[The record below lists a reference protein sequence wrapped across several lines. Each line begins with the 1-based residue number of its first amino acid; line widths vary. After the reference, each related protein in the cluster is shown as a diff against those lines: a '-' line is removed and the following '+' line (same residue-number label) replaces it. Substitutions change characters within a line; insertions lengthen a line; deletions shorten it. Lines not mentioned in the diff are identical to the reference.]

1 MKRRS
6 LAIVAG
12 AVVFAAVMVL
22 VSAFREQPLS
32 TLELALWQ
40 IISLVLGLFG
50 SYLFGR
56 SSAASDARDLI
67 GPQARYALRSVL
79 VLYRGILRL
88 SDAVERL
95 KPPGEHDTR
104 FELLQMLIRNQ
115 ADEARSAIANWRDV
129 IPDDYADVAATLDLA
144 DSIDDNQEA

>member
-1 MKRRS
+1 MKRIS
-6 LAIVAG
+6 LTIVAG

-32 TLELALWQ
+32 ALELALWQ
-40 IISLVLGLFG
+40 IISLALGLFG

-56 SSAASDARDLI
+56 SSAVSDARDLI
-67 GPQARYALRSVL
+67 GPQARYAMRSVL

-95 KPPGEHDTR
+95 KSGKDDTR
-104 FELLQMLIRNQ
+104 FELLQMLIQNQ

-129 IPDDYADVAATLDLA
+129 IPDDYADVAATLDLT

>member
-1 MKRRS
+1 MKRIS

-40 IISLVLGLFG
+40 IISLALGLFG

-67 GPQARYALRSVL
+67 GPQARYAMRSVL

-95 KPPGEHDTR
+95 KPGEHDTR
-104 FELLQMLIRNQ
+104 FELLQMLIQNQ

-129 IPDDYADVAATLDLA
+129 IPDDYEDVAATLDLT